1 MSEDHRPR
9 GHHEPHDK
17 QSHHGKPHHQ
27 AVRGH
32 RDSEHREQRSGHRSE
47 HDEDDSEHGKDGKAK
62 GDHAPKQGWSHK
74 PALIGLLILVV
85 MGVAVG
91 GVLIW
96 RHTRSHATT
105 DDAFIDVVSEQASAQ
120 IAGRVARVLVDD
132 NQDVKAGQV
141 IVEIDPSDFQSKLDQ
156 AEATQAQ
163 AEAQQAQAEAQKVV
177 YQAQLMEARA
187 NLAKAEGDATNAN
200 NQLARYR
207 ALKVTNSSAVSAQQL
222 DSFTATATTAN
233 AQVESAKQSIA
244 AAQAQIGYADSMIK
258 AAKASIGS
266 AAAQSR
272 QAQLMLGYTE
282 VKARVDGRVASKT
295 VSAGNVIAAGSP
307 LMAIVP
313 HDVYITANFKE
324 TQLAHM
330 RRGQPVDI
338 TIDSY
343 PDMKLTGKVDSVQP
357 ATGQA
362 FSVLPAQ
369 NATGNW
375 VKVVQRV
382 PVKVIFD
389 RIPDDPDRRLS
400 PGMSVEVS
408 VSVR

>member
-1 MSEDHRPR
+1 
-9 GHHEPHDK
+9 
-17 QSHHGKPHHQ
+17 
-27 AVRGH
+27 V
-32 RDSEHREQRSGHRSE
+32 
-47 HDEDDSEHGKDGKAK
+47 
-62 GDHAPKQGWSHK
+62 
-74 PALIGLLILVV
+74 
-85 MGVAVG
+85 
-91 GVLIW
+91 
-96 RHTRSHATT
+96 
-105 DDAFIDVVSEQASAQ
+105 
-120 IAGRVARVLVDD
+120 AGRVARVLVDD

-163 AEAQQAQAEAQKVV
+163 AEAQQAQAGAQKVV
-177 YQAQLMEARA
+177 DQAQLMEARA
-187 NLAKAEGDATNAN
+187 SLAKAEGDATNAN

-207 ALKVTNSSAVSAQQL
+207 ALKATNASAVSAQQL
-222 DSFTATATTAN
+222 DSMTATATTAN
-233 AQVESAKQSIA
+233 AQVDSAQQSIA
-244 AAQAQIGYADSMIK
+244 AAQAQIGYADSLIK
-258 AAKASIGS
+258 AAKAAIGS

-272 QAQLMLGYTE
+272 QAQLMLSYTQ

-313 HDVYITANFKE
+313 HEVYITANFKE

-338 TIDSY
+338 TVDSY

-389 RIPDDPDRRLS
+389 HLPDDPDRRLS

-408 VSVR
+408 VTVR

>member
-9 GHHEPHDK
+9 GHHEHHDEKSK
-17 QSHHGKPHHQ
+17 QGQHSAAP
-27 AVRGH
+27 GH
-32 RDSEHREQRSGHRSE
+32 RESEHRDRSGRRGE
-47 HDEDDSEHGKDGKAK
+47 HSHDDKGRGQEDKSHE
-62 GDHAPKQGWSHK
+62 APKQAQGWSHK
-74 PALIGLLILVV
+74 PALIGLLVLVV
-85 MGVAVG
+85 MVVAVG

-96 RHTRSHATT
+96 RHTRSYAST

-120 IAGRVARVLVDD
+120 VAGRVARVLVDD
-132 NQDVKAGQV
+132 NQDVKAGQL
-141 IVEIDPSDFQSKLDQ
+141 IVEIDPSDFQSKLNQ
-156 AEATQAQ
+156 AEAAEAQ
-163 AEAQQAQAEAQKVV
+163 AEAQQAEAEAQKGV

-187 NLAKAEGDATNAN
+187 SLAKAEGDATNAN

-207 ALKVTNSSAVSAQQL
+207 ALKATNAAAVSAQQL
-222 DSFTATATTAN
+222 DSMTATATTAN
-233 AQVESAKQSIA
+233 AQVDSAQQSIA

-258 AAKASIGS
+258 AARAAIGS
-266 AAAQSR
+266 TAAQVR
-272 QAQLMLGYTE
+272 QAQLMLSYTQ

-295 VSAGNVIAAGSP
+295 VSEGNVIAAGSP

-330 RRGQPVDI
+330 RRGQAVDI
-338 TIDSY
+338 TVDSF
-343 PDMKLTGKVDSVQP
+343 PDLKLTGKVDSVQP

-382 PVKVIFD
+382 PVKVVFD
-389 RIPDDPDRRLS
+389 HIPDDPDRRLS

-408 VSVR
+408 VAVR

>member
-9 GHHEPHDK
+9 GHH
-17 QSHHGKPHHQ
+17 
-27 AVRGH
+27 
-32 RDSEHREQRSGHRSE
+32 RSE
-47 HDEDDSEHGKDGKAK
+47 HHEDDQHRGRDGKAQGNHGK
-62 GDHAPKQGWSHK
+62 QQGWSHK
-74 PALIGLLILVV
+74 PALIGLLVLAV
-85 MGVAVG
+85 MGVVVG

-96 RHTRSHATT
+96 RHTRSHAST
-105 DDAFIDVVSEQASAQ
+105 DDAFIDVVAEQASAQ
-120 IAGRVARVLVDD
+120 VAGRVTQVLVDD

-141 IVEIDPSDFQSKLDQ
+141 IVEIDPADFQSRLDQ

-163 AEAQQAQAEAQKVV
+163 AEAQQAQAQAQKAVD
-177 YQAQLMEARA
+177 QAQLMEARA
-187 NLAKAEGDATNAN
+187 SLAKAEGDATNAN

-207 ALKVTNSSAVSAQQL
+207 ALKAVNASAVSAQQL
-222 DSFTATATTAN
+222 DSMTATATTAN
-233 AQVESAKQSIA
+233 AQVESAQQSIA
-244 AAQAQIGYADSMIK
+244 AAQAQIGYADSLIK
-258 AAKASIGS
+258 AAQAAIGS

-272 QAQLMLGYTE
+272 QAQLMLSYTR

-324 TQLAHM
+324 TQLAHL
-330 RRGQPVDI
+330 RRGQAVDI
-338 TIDSY
+338 TVDSY
-343 PDMKLTGKVDSVQP
+343 PDLKLTGKVDSVQP

-375 VKVVQRV
+375 VKIVQRV
-382 PVKVIFD
+382 PVKIIFD
-389 RIPDDPDRRLS
+389 HLPDDPDRRLS
-400 PGMSVEVS
+400 PGMSVEVA
-408 VSVR
+408 VAIR